1 MKDEF
6 PYSNSEKDLQRIK
19 KGKMTIC
26 LKYNFTAVSVSR
38 YVFVH
43 ENPIFFLTDH
53 PKGGYPVE

>member
-1 MKDEF
+1 M
-6 PYSNSEKDLQRIK
+6 NSEKDLQRIK

-26 LKYNFTAVSVSR
+26 LKYHFTAVSVSR